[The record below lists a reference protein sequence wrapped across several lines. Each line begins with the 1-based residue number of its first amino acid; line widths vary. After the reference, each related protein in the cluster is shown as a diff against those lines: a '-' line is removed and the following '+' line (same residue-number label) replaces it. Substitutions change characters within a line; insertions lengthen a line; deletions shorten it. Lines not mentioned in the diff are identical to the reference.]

1 MNMSWLEKQQFIE
14 KDLILMTG
22 KLSGELLD
30 DLMPQLR
37 LSALENSGVVSVDIN
52 LDFDLANEN
61 QLVKGEGRVHF
72 PAKKAL
78 ASAELRERKK

>member
-37 LSALENSGVVSVDIN
+37 LSALENSGVDSVDIN
-52 LDFDLANEN
+52 LDFD
-61 QLVKGEGRVHF
+61 
-72 PAKKAL
+72 
-78 ASAELRERKK
+78 